1 MNHSSM
7 FTKAVHAGDDRSKH
21 YGALSVPIYHASV
34 YAFTDAD
41 EGAAIHNEQK
51 DGYYYGRL
59 DNPTQRALETAVAEL
74 ENAEAA
80 LALASGMA
88 AVSAAVFTL
97 VKTGDH
103 IVAPASGYSTTA
115 NFLHHIGERFGI
127 ETTFVDAADAESYRA
142 AVRPNTRLFWIETP
156 SNPLV
161 RITDI
166 EAVVAIAKENAITT
180 VADNTFATPFNQ
192 RPCELGVDAVIHSAT
207 KYLGGHS
214 DLTAGVLVG
223 TSEIVEAARHGANK
237 FYGGN
242 IAPQVAWL
250 VMRGIKT
257 LALRMERH
265 NTNAYAIADMLLG
278 HPKVAGVYYPGLA
291 SHHNHEIAARQM
303 PGGFGGMIG
312 LDVGS
317 VEAGKLFANSVRL
330 CTLAT
335 SLGGVETILQHS
347 ASMTHSTLSPEERR
361 MAGITD
367 GLIRLSV
374 GVEDVDDLIADIGQ
388 ALDCLL
394 TQSYTF

>member
-1 MNHSSM
+1 MASDIGKLMVNSIY
-7 FTKAVHAGDDRSKH
+7 TKAVHAGEDLSQH
-21 YGALSVPIYHASV
+21 FGAVSVPIYPASL
-34 YAFTDAD
+34 YAFSDAD

-59 DNPTQRALETAVAEL
+59 GSPTQRALEAAMCEL

-88 AVSAAVFTL
+88 AISAAVFTI

-103 IVAPASGYSTTA
+103 IVAPESEYATTT
-115 NFLHHIGERFGI
+115 NLLHHIAERFGI
-127 ETTFVDAADAESYRA
+127 ETTFVDATNARA
-142 AVRPNTRLFWIETP
+142 YANAVKPNTKLFWIETP

-166 EAVVAIAKENAITT
+166 AAVTALAKQHSIITI
-180 VADNTFATPFNQ
+180 ADNTFATSFNQ
-192 RPCELGVDAVIHSAT
+192 RPLELGVDAVVHSAT

-223 TSEIVEAARHGANK
+223 SNEVVTAARNGANK

-242 IAPQVAWL
+242 ISPQIAWL
-250 VMRGIKT
+250 VIRGIKT

-265 NTNAYAIADMLLG
+265 NSNAYALANMLSA
-278 HPKVAGVYYPGLA
+278 HPKVSAVYYPGLP
-291 SHHNHEIAARQM
+291 SHENYDIAKRQM
-303 PGGFGGMIG
+303 PGGFGGMIAFD
-312 LDVGS
+312 LRTI
-317 VEAGKLFANSVRL
+317 EAGKQFANSVRL

-335 SLGGVETILQHS
+335 SLGGVETILQHA
-347 ASMTHSTLSPEERR
+347 ASMTHAAISPEERAK
-361 MAGITD
+361 AGISD

-374 GVEDVDDLIADIGQ
+374 GIEDVTDLVNDIEQ
-388 ALDCLL
+388 ALDKI
-394 TQSYTF
+394 